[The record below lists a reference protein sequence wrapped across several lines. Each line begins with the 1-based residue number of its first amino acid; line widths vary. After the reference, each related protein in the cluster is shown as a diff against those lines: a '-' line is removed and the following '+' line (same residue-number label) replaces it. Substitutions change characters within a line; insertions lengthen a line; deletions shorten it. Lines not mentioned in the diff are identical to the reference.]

1 MMENTI
7 THSKTFIVDGNS
19 LMDTVRQL
27 LSDGWRKR
35 KAQIFFKERN
45 NYTLEMNGENNPLW
59 QLTIEP
65 KTNEFDVND
74 WKLLQDLRR
83 VNNLGNNKYFKKL
96 YVNEKNKTEILT
108 LINTM
113 KHNNFNLIFNNDY
126 IVFRTKRNKIKIFK
140 VAAAMDL
147 IEQPD
152 GWYVGQ
158 KRIL

>member
-1 MMENTI
+1 
-7 THSKTFIVDGNS
+7 
-19 LMDTVRQL
+19 MDTVRQL